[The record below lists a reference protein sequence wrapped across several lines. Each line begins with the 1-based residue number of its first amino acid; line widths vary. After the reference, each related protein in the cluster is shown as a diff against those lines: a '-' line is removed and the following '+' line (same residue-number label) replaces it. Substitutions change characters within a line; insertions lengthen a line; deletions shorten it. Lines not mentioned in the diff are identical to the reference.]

1 MYAKRFLVLLV
12 LLLLAVPAVA
22 DQKIAFDP
30 DVDFSKYKTYSWGKG
45 TPAARAQIQRWIDL
59 AIDREL
65 QAEGLRKA
73 PQAGADLV
81 VVTVAYAQME
91 MAVRGNYIHLDRW
104 DVGLISSDVINKQT
118 GNLMVDLIDAE
129 TQEPVWRSV
138 IQKAMSDRNLS
149 KAQKKI
155 DKLIK
160 KMFEE
165 FPPSPD

>member
-1 MYAKRFLVLLV
+1 MYTKRVSALLV
-12 LLLLAVPAVA
+12 LLLLVCPAVA
-22 DQKIAFDP
+22 DEKLAFDP
-30 DVDFSKYKTYSWGKG
+30 EVDFSKYKTYTWGKG
-45 TPAARAQIQRWIDL
+45 TPAARAQVQRWIDM

-65 QAEGLRKA
+65 QAEGLSKA
-73 PQAGADLV
+73 PQASADLV

-91 MAVRGNYIHLDRW
+91 MAVRGNYIHLDKW

-138 IQKAMSDRNLS
+138 IRKAMSDRNLS

-160 KMFEE
+160 KMFED
-165 FPPSPD
+165 FPPLPD